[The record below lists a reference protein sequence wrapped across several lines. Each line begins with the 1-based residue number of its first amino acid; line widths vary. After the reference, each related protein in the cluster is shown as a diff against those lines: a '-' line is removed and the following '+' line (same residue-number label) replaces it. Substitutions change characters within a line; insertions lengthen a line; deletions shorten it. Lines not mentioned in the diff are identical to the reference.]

1 MDKVDKECLM
11 IRMSVSGC
19 MFLLVLAHPGSPV
32 QRAVK
37 RLCVC
42 VCVSLQYRINAEN
55 FVDSV
60 EMLSVL

>member
-19 MFLLVLAHPGSPV
+19 MFLLVLAHPGSPPY
-32 QRAVK
+32 K
-37 RLCVC
+37 GPLNGC

-55 FVDSV
+55 FVDSA